1 MNKVS
6 CPMLKRSSSRRDEA
20 GRYHGPLLGVQ
31 VTMNAILKTALASAI
46 IVICLSG
53 AHAATEGA
61 SDSSTSSGSGVVAKT
76 ERAVARGAKAA
87 ASGIQRGAKA
97 TARGVKRGA
106 KATEG
111 AAHRVAGKVSK
122 PASAPAKGK

>member
-1 MNKVS
+1 
-6 CPMLKRSSSRRDEA
+6 
-20 GRYHGPLLGVQ
+20 
-31 VTMNAILKTALASAI
+31 MNAILKTVLTSAAL
-46 IVICLSG
+46 VIFLSG

-61 SDSSTSSGSGVVAKT
+61 SDSTTSTGSGVVAKT

-87 ASGIQRGAKA
+87 ASGIRRGAKA
-97 TARGVKRGA
+97 TARGIQHGA

-111 AAHRVAGKVSK
+111 AAHRVAGKVSR